1 MTPSLEKLPHNNHPH
16 LCLSKHA
23 AIFEQNFHADKTFP
37 LQLSIFK
44 ILNYSRRK
52 SLIFMS
58 WWRLSSQNIPLKRM
72 NAGHQYW
79 WPWPHLLFVSC
90 SLWEGHLIFLHISL
104 IIQIHLVRRPSNFS
118 SHIVDHPNA
127 RCEKAIWFF
136 FTYRWSSKCSLGE
149 GHLIFLHISLIIQM
163 LPVRRSLRI
172 EISKTW
178 TIALHG

>member
-23 AIFEQNFHADKTFP
+23 AIFEQNFHAHKTFP
-37 LQLSIFK
+37 PQLSISK
-44 ILNYSRRK
+44 ILNYSRLK
-52 SLIFMS
+52 NLIFMS

-90 SLWEGHLIFLHISL
+90 SLWECHLIFLHIS
-104 IIQIHLVRRPSNFS
+104 F
-118 SHIVDHPNA
+118 DHPNA
-127 RCEKAIWFF
+127 PCEKAIWFF
-136 FTYRWSSKCSLGE
+136 FTYR
-149 GHLIFLHISLIIQM
+149 LIIQM